1 MSETDSLLNSD
12 ELRETIDELNRRNAK
27 LQIDI
32 IESQERE
39 NNLKGENDRLQIESD
54 RSTFKTGLKRR
65 IINP

>member
-27 LQIDI
+27 LQLDI

-39 NNLKGENDRLQIESD
+39 KKLKDENDRLQIESD
-54 RSTFKTGLKRR
+54 KSTFKNRLKGR
-65 IINP
+65 IINH